1 MYVTELSQ
9 EELEELKCNY
19 YTEHLL
25 EVEDREP
32 FMSEFANIDEI
43 IDDTTIFEAY
53 NGYVFSED
61 DFFCTVLPA

>member
-1 MYVTELSQ
+1 MYVTELSR

-32 FMSEFANIDEI
+32 FMSELANIDEI

-61 DFFCTVLPA
+61 DFFCNL